1 MQTQEAETFI
11 ISQKQAHAFA
21 VAVFADIR
29 AYREIHQNEFEK
41 FLKSEQEKGES
52 GNGNDLRNAP
62 GRMREC
68 HIKT

>member
-29 AYREIHQNEFEK
+29 AYREAHQAEFEE
-41 FLKSEQEKGES
+41 FLKAEQEKG
-52 GNGNDLRNAP
+52 GGDNGKDF
-62 GRMREC
+62 
-68 HIKT
+68 